1 MKKVL
6 LLLVLLLLVGCE
18 PNEIEN
24 PNNGNNEIERT
35 IDVTE
40 EVLLKNT
47 PYETNAYYFTT
58 NIEGPRV
65 ALVGGIHGDEVA
77 GYLAAESFIDEN
89 NFIGT
94 VLLIPRANFLAT
106 YLVQRYPGINN
117 GGVYNEV
124 KYSDLNRAMPGDKN
138 GSVTAQIAY
147 ELYQT
152 IMDFNPD
159 YLIDMHESLR
169 SYADLNPRLGNSIIY
184 ENGKSALVVMMLVE
198 QYNKNYL
205 NDGDLPFIYDNAPP
219 QGSFNYHF
227 GKIEDLYTFTIETNR
242 QLALEKRVIEQKNI
256 VKTFFELIK
265 EGRIKWD
272 KKLKY

>member
-24 PNNGNNEIERT
+24 PKNGNNEIERT

-159 YLIDMHESLR
+159 YVIDMHESLR

-265 EGRIKWD
+265 EGRIK
-272 KKLKY
+272 